1 VIRFGYKLPPF
12 EDFLPRQI
20 VRSFHSFHSHQNL
33 REVAFCFFGVHNGAS
48 MRWDSQA
55 EEGRLV
61 RKLCALAVAL
71 VALALGATVAAQK
84 RAEPS
89 LPYTAIH
96 DPQFISASSATFLH
110 DPDRVIGIMAG
121 SVAKAYPAA
130 ILSQHGLVEDQS
142 PSGPIAI
149 TW

>member
-1 VIRFGYKLPPF
+1 
-12 EDFLPRQI
+12 
-20 VRSFHSFHSHQNL
+20 
-33 REVAFCFFGVHNGAS
+33 
-48 MRWDSQA
+48 MRWDSQS
-55 EEGRLV
+55 EVGPLV
-61 RKLCALAVAL
+61 KKLGALAVAL
-71 VALALGATVAAQK
+71 VALTVGATRAAQK
-84 RAEPS
+84 GAGPS

-96 DPQFISASSATFLH
+96 DPEFISASSATFLH

-121 SVAKAYPAA
+121 TVAKAYPAA

>member
-1 VIRFGYKLPPF
+1 
-12 EDFLPRQI
+12 
-20 VRSFHSFHSHQNL
+20 
-33 REVAFCFFGVHNGAS
+33 
-48 MRWDSQA
+48 MRGDSQA
-55 EEGRLV
+55 EEGPLV
-61 RKLCALAVAL
+61 KRLCALAVAL
-71 VALALGATVAAQK
+71 VALALGATGAAQK
-84 RAEPS
+84 RAEPN

-110 DPDRVIGIMAG
+110 DPDRVIGITAG

>member
-1 VIRFGYKLPPF
+1 
-12 EDFLPRQI
+12 
-20 VRSFHSFHSHQNL
+20 
-33 REVAFCFFGVHNGAS
+33 
-48 MRWDSQA
+48 MRWDSQV
-55 EEGRLV
+55 EEGPLV
-61 RKLCALAVAL
+61 KKRCALAVAL
-71 VALALGATVAAQK
+71 LALAFGTTRAAQK
-84 RAEPS
+84 RAEPN
-89 LPYTAIH
+89 LPYAAIH

-110 DPDRVIGIMAG
+110 DPDRVIGVMAG

>member
-1 VIRFGYKLPPF
+1 MK
-12 EDFLPRQI
+12 
-20 VRSFHSFHSHQNL
+20 
-33 REVAFCFFGVHNGAS
+33 
-48 MRWDSQA
+48 
-55 EEGRLV
+55 
-61 RKLCALAVAL
+61 KLCALVLLAL
-71 VALALGATVAAQK
+71 TLGATRAAQK
-84 RAEPS
+84 REGPR
-89 LPYTAIH
+89 LPYTAVH
-96 DPQFISASSATFLH
+96 DPQFIPASSASFLN